1 MPTIIYPR
9 TLPWSWMVQRPQQL
23 MRELSY
29 LGYTIFYEDRGAF
42 PQPQVKKLWDSF
54 YLCQGISPMTLAHP
68 RPRILWLT
76 FPQHLYLIDTYR
88 PDAVVFDC
96 SDEAKEEFAAWGP
109 YIKPLLAQTKLV
121 FASSQS
127 LYDQLAPQ
135 HPEVTLLRNGVDFA
149 HFCTPQK
156 RPLDLPTGQPIIGY
170 SGAIAPW
177 LDWDLLKR
185 VIEQHP
191 NFHFVFLG
199 ALVMLKGFPLE
210 SPNVSYLGLK
220 SYDSLPGYLHGFNVS
235 LIPFKLTPM
244 TMGCNPIKLYE
255 YAAAGLPTVATPLPE
270 LIGAQKVIQSLST
283 GDSEQRREDC
293 CPGLNLAATA
303 EDFSQSIREVLLK
316 SVDQEALQAFAL
328 QNTWQKRAVE
338 IHNKILKQGLYT
350 G

>member
-23 MRELSY
+23 MKELSF

-42 PQPQVKKLWDSF
+42 SQPQVEKLWDSL
-54 YLCQGISPMTLAHP
+54 YLCQGISPLALAHP

-76 FPQHLYLIDTYR
+76 FPQHLHLIDTYQ

-109 YIKPLLAQTKLV
+109 YIKPLLTQSKLV

-135 HPEVTLLRNGVDFA
+135 HPQVTLLRNGVDFA
-149 HFCTPQK
+149 HFCQPQK
-156 RPLDLPTGQPIIGY
+156 RPPDLPTGQPIIGY

-177 LDWDLLKR
+177 LDWDLLKE
-185 VIEQHP
+185 VIDRHP
-191 NFHFVFLG
+191 DFHFVFLG
-199 ALVMLKGFPLE
+199 ALVMLKRFPLE
-210 SPNVSYLGLK
+210 GPNVSYLGLK
-220 SYDSLPGYLHGFNVS
+220 SYESLPGYLQRFNVS

-244 TMGCNPIKLYE
+244 TKGCNPIKLYE
-255 YAAAGLPTVATPLPE
+255 YAAAGSPTVATPLPE
-270 LIGAQKVIQSLST
+270 LIGAQKIIQEISGEESSQT
-283 GDSEQRREDC
+283 SENY
-293 CPGLNLAATA
+293 CPGLSIAATA
-303 EDFSQSIREVLLK
+303 EAFSQSIKEALLK
-316 SVDQEALQAFAL
+316 NADQEALQAFAI
-328 QNTWQKRAVE
+328 QNTWQKRAAE
-338 IHNKILKQGLYT
+338 IHNKILKQGLNS